1 MKFFSLCLLLAAGG
15 LPVFAQTDSAT
26 EAERTRIATE
36 RGRAAASFAAQ
47 ELACYRK
54 FAVADCLNAARAQRR
69 ERLSDLRRQ
78 ELSLN
83 DSERKRRSS
92 ERVTSIEEKNSAQKQ
107 EDGAAQR
114 AEAVLRRREKEA
126 ELAQRAAERAQTQ
139 ASAPARAARTRKQA
153 GERTSSIHAAKQQ
166 RAHDTAGE
174 LRRYNE
180 RQHEAQEHRDKV
192 AKRLAEPQRPEVKP
206 LPVPP

>member
-1 MKFFSLCLLLAAGG
+1 MRYFLFCLLLAAGV
-15 LPVFAQTDSAT
+15 LPAMAQTASAT
-26 EAERTRIATE
+26 DAERSRIAAE
-36 RGRAAASFAAQ
+36 RSQAAASFAVREAG
-47 ELACYRK
+47 CYRK
-54 FAVADCLNAARAQRR
+54 FAVVDCLNAARVQRR

-92 ERVTSIEEKNSAQKQ
+92 ERVTSIEERNSAQKQ

-114 AEAVLRRREKEA
+114 AEAVVRRREKEA
-126 ELAQRAAERAQTQ
+126 GLAQRAAERALTQ

-153 GERTSSIHAAKQQ
+153 GEHTSSTHAAREQ
-166 RAHDTAGE
+166 RAHDAAGE
-174 LRRYNE
+174 QRRYDE
-180 RQHEAQEHRDKV
+180 RQLEAKEHRDKV

>member
-1 MKFFSLCLLLAAGG
+1 MKSLLFCVLFAAGV
-15 LPVFAQTDSAT
+15 LPAVAQTDSAT
-26 EAERTRIATE
+26 NAERSRIAAE
-36 RGRAAASFAAQ
+36 RSQTAASFAAQ
-47 ELACYRK
+47 EKGCYRK
-54 FAVADCLNAARAQRR
+54 FAVVDCLNAVRAQRR

-92 ERVTSIEEKNSAQKQ
+92 ARVTSIEERNSAQKQ
-107 EDGAAQR
+107 EDGATQR
-114 AEAVLRRREKEA
+114 AEAVVRRREKEA
-126 ELAQRAAERAQTQ
+126 GLDQRAVERAQTQ
-139 ASAPARAARTRKQA
+139 AAGPARAARTRKQA
-153 GERTSSIHAAKQQ
+153 GERTTSIHAARQR

-174 LRRYNE
+174 QRRYDE
-180 RQHEAQEHRDKV
+180 RQQEAREHRDKL